1 MPKAAMMVGGGRFG
15 NQLFRYWATQ
25 LLCYLHGHE
34 FCGNNVSMLCNPIEV
49 NDKMYIESICDKS
62 FADTRR
68 DLIVTGYCQNFD
80 IFGNLYRT
88 FVKQLMSSSNTYE
101 LYDGICI
108 NQLHE
113 AMDQSMFVLRPK
125 DIVIHVRLDDF
136 IQEAWSLK
144 FSYYKEALGERS
156 QWDRI
161 IIVTDCL
168 RTDAERSYV
177 GKLIQS
183 LGGEVIIHQGT
194 MLEDWRLLRRAK
206 NIIASNSTFAWTAL
220 IAGEAEFAVIPK
232 DNCIAHQ
239 IIVPIKS
246 ISRCVVLNAGVSVER
261 NMQQWGERL

>member
-1 MPKAAMMVGGGRFG
+1 MVGGGRFG
-15 NQLFRYWATQ
+15 NQLFRYWATK
-25 LLCYLHGHE
+25 LLCNLYGHE
-34 FCGNNVSMLCNPIEV
+34 FCGNNVSVLCNPIIV
-49 NDKMYIESICDKS
+49 NDTNYIEIICKHS
-62 FADTRR
+62 LGNTHAQR
-68 DLIVTGYCQNFD
+68 DLIVTSYCQDFE
-80 IFGNLYRT
+80 IFGNIYRT
-88 FVKQLMSSSNTYE
+88 FVKELMSSSNTYE

-108 NQLHE
+108 NQLYVE
-113 AMDQSMFVLRPK
+113 TDQSMFVLRPK

-168 RTDAERSYV
+168 RTDAERSYID
-177 GKLIQS
+177 KLIKS

-220 IAGEAEFAVIPK
+220 IAGDAEFAVIPK

-246 ISRCVVLNAGVSVER
+246 ISRCIVLNAGVSDER
-261 NMQQWGERL
+261 NMKQWGEIL